1 MEMAVEI
8 GEVAENAT
16 ANQLVMLADEMGKC
30 AVESAVLQT
39 SFSLG
44 NCAMGCDIL
53 VDGYN
58 VIKKNLM
65 FQHLEIKNL
74 ALARDTLIQQLK
86 NRYRQ
91 TPYQVIVV
99 FDGNDTREWVGHDE
113 HIRII
118 FSCHGQTADSVIA
131 RLAIEAREAGREVV
145 LYSDDEEV
153 KQNVVEQGGTF
164 MTTRQLVARLNAA
177 PRDVVIRSQHR
188 QAMRRVYGIDPWY
201 KPDDDLEPSP
211 QVRKKK
217 KKSSR
222 RSH

>member
-39 SFSLG
+39 AFSLG
-44 NCAMGCDIL
+44 NGAMGCDIL

-65 FQHLEIKNL
+65 FQHLEIKGL
-74 ALARDTLIQQLK
+74 ALARDTLIRQLK

-99 FDGNDTREWVGHDE
+99 FDGNDAREWIGHDE

-118 FSCHGQTADSVIA
+118 FSCYGQTADSVIA

-153 KQNVVEQGGTF
+153 KQNIVEQGGTF

-177 PRDVVIRSQHR
+177 PADVVIRSQHR

-211 QVRKKK
+211 QARKKK